1 MAWPD
6 LIVAVFALGCI
17 ALALSQFEFAKPAVT
32 LLRRAKVEEKALQL
46 LLSNLTPR
54 QRQQYHAF
62 GYFDVVG
69 SMTKKPYRIYH
80 GTSRNV
86 VELIDGRP
94 GPGRCFLP
102 KGELAAGDCMLAQ
115 KIAIENFEEEVLSTA
130 LPF

>member
-1 MAWPD
+1 MVWPD
-6 LIVAVFALGCI
+6 LIVAVVALGCI
-17 ALALSQFEFAKPAVT
+17 ALVLSQFEFAKPAAT
-32 LLRRAKVEEKALQL
+32 LLAYAKAEEKALQL
-46 LLSNLTPR
+46 LLSNLTPL

-69 SMTKKPYRIYH
+69 SMTKTPYRIYH

-94 GPGRCFLP
+94 GPGRCFMP
-102 KGELAAGDCMLAQ
+102 KGELAACDCMLAQ
-115 KIAIENFEEEVLSTA
+115 KIAIENFEQEVLNTA

>member
-6 LIVAVFALGCI
+6 FIVAAFALGCI
-17 ALALSQFEFAKPAVT
+17 ALALSQFEFA
-32 LLRRAKVEEKALQL
+32 RRAATFLRQAKAEEKALQL
-46 LLSNLTPR
+46 LLRNLSPL

-69 SMTKKPYRIYH
+69 SMTKRPYRIYH

-86 VELIDGRP
+86 VEIRDGRP
-94 GPGRCFLP
+94 GPGRCFMP
-102 KGELAAGDCMLAQ
+102 KGELAVGDCMLAQ
-115 KIAIENFEEEVLSTA
+115 KIAIENFEEEVLRTA

>member
-1 MAWPD
+1 MAW
-6 LIVAVFALGCI
+6 LIIAVFALGF
-17 ALALSQFEFAKPAVT
+17 ALALSRFDFARPAAT
-32 LLRRAKVEEKALQL
+32 LLRHANAEEKALQL
-46 LLSNLTPR
+46 LLNNLSPL

-69 SMTKKPYRIYH
+69 SMTKRPYRIYH

-86 VELIDGRP
+86 VEIRDGRP
-94 GPGRCFLP
+94 GPGRCFMP

>member
-1 MAWPD
+1 MPWPD
-6 LIVAVFALGCI
+6 FIVAVVALGCI
-17 ALALSQFEFAKPAVT
+17 TWALSRFEFASPAAT
-32 LLRRAKVEEKALQL
+32 LVRHAEAEEKALKL
-46 LLSNLTPR
+46 LLGNLTPE
-54 QRQQYHAF
+54 QRQQYDAF

-69 SMTKKPYRIYH
+69 SMTRKPYRIYY

-86 VELIDGRP
+86 VQLIEGRP

-130 LPF
+130 LRF

>member
-1 MAWPD
+1 MVWPD
-6 LIVAVFALGCI
+6 LIGAAVALGCI
-17 ALALSQFEFAKPAVT
+17 ALALSQFEFARPAAT
-32 LLRRAKVEEKALQL
+32 LLRHAKAEQKALQL
-46 LLSNLTPR
+46 LLSNLTPL

-69 SMTKKPYRIYH
+69 SMTKTPYRIYH

-86 VELIDGRP
+86 VELIDGRR
-94 GPGRCFLP
+94 GQGRCFMP

-115 KIAIENFEEEVLSTA
+115 KIAIENFEQEVLNTA